1 MIRFGWIG
9 GNGEN
14 SCCKTLQ
21 SKPEIAEIPV
31 LKVDDDNDVI
41 DGGKLAVGDMAD
53 SAKRSKKSDED
64 SAVDNVIADAQTR
77 KEPKGWTL

>member
-1 MIRFGWIG
+1 MQNASEQAR
-9 GNGEN
+9 
-14 SCCKTLQ
+14 
-21 SKPEIAEIPV
+21 IAEIPV

-64 SAVDNVIADAQTR
+64 SAVDNVIADANK
-77 KEPKGWTL
+77 KEPKGLDSLKKMVKKPKVPDF